1 MRAADSLA
9 GAATAPEPCPMVGSA
24 TGQRRICDWRG
35 HSGLRRQRAGISTAL
50 ACCLIL
56 ACAPA
61 ATPPPASSATAA
73 PTARGQAPAAATPS
87 AVQAAAPAP
96 TSTPAPIPLR
106 VAFAALGTSAAPL
119 WIGHERGLFREQGLD
134 VELVYLSSQRTDQA
148 VITGDPPIGFGANV
162 VATRLSGADIVAVA
176 GVVTQMTHSL
186 FVRPGIGSPQDLR
199 GKTAVTTL
207 PGAATSLA
215 TLIALRHFGL
225 EPNREVAIQPSPGV
239 TEQFAMMAQGHADAA
254 LFASGVTTLRAR
266 EAGLRQLVDLGDM
279 GLPFM
284 QTAIAV
290 GQGYARENAEVV
302 RRFLRGYVAAV
313 ARARSDPEAAKAVL
327 GQYMQTDDAAILEL
341 SYQDY
346 RNIWGRPD
354 FRVHPEAVASILRV
368 LDAPGAASADP
379 NDFIDNRFIDELH
392 SSGFVRQVGAAD

>member
-1 MRAADSLA
+1 M
-9 GAATAPEPCPMVGSA
+9 CPV
-24 TGQRRICDWRG
+24 
-35 HSGLRRQRAGISTAL
+35 AL
-50 ACCLIL
+50 AYWLTA
-56 ACAPA
+56 ACGPV
-61 ATPPPASSATAA
+61 ATPLPAPSATAA
-73 PTARGQAPAAATPS
+73 PAARAQAPAASAPS
-87 AVQAAAPAP
+87 PAQAPAPAP
-96 TSTPAPIPLR
+96 TNAPAPIPLR

-119 WIGHERGLFREQGLD
+119 WIGYERGLFREQGLD
-134 VELVYLSSQRTDQA
+134 VELAYLSSQRTDQA

-186 FVRPGIGSPQDLR
+186 FVQPGISSPQELR
-199 GKTAVTTL
+199 GKTAVTTQ

-215 TLIALRHFGL
+215 TLIALRHFAL
-225 EPNREVAIQPSPGV
+225 EPNRDVAIQPSPGV
-239 TEQFAMMAQGHADAA
+239 TEQFAMMTHGQADAA

-266 EAGLRQLVDLGDM
+266 EAGLRQLADLGET

-290 GQGYARENAEVV
+290 SQGYAREHAEIV

-313 ARARSDPEAAKAVL
+313 ARARSDPESAKAVL

-368 LDAPGAASADP
+368 LDAPGAATAQAT
-379 NDFIDNRFIDELH
+379 DFIDNRFIDELH
-392 SSGFVRQVGAAD
+392 SSGFVQQVGATN